1 MGVVN
6 IAVNQP
12 TGRTLICYVTQVS
25 TGFLYRRTTTSFND
39 AILADIALEDRGP
52 YRNTLLESPPNT
64 YRFTID
70 STNWADGDYS
80 FTIREV
86 VGLVEYPD
94 ILVDELSINEGAV
107 SSDSLDLK
115 LSTDPAKT
123 LFAYVKSLSSGR
135 YFNFT
140 TSTLDV
146 IDLATLGAG
155 SRNNY
160 RLPYVESVP
169 GSYTASIPTEIPDGP
184 YSIST
189 VELVNGIEVEA
200 GVPSNLTVR
209 DGKALSAPREDI
221 IPLSHNTGG
230 VDNLRYLAP
239 SGTGVSNA
247 RITVYTTSDI
257 AKGSYANPIG
267 TTVTDNHGRW
277 ALPISVESSGIGAY
291 TVVFEKPGHYG
302 PDSVEV

>member
-12 TGRTLICYVTQVS
+12 TGRTLTCYVKQVS
-25 TGFLYRRTTTSFND
+25 TGFMYRRTTTSFED
-39 AILADIALEDRGP
+39 VILADIALEDRGP
-52 YRNTLLESPPNT
+52 YRNTLVESPPNT

-70 STNWADGDYS
+70 STNWEDGDYS

-86 VGLVEYPD
+86 IGLVEYPD
-94 ILVDELSINEGAV
+94 ILVDELEIYEGKVV
-107 SSDSLDLK
+107 SESLDLK
-115 LSTDPAKT
+115 LSTTPAKT
-123 LFAYVKSLSSGR
+123 LFAYVKSLSSNR

-146 IDLATLGAG
+146 IDLATLGAA

-160 RLPYVESVP
+160 RLPYVEAAP
-169 GSYTASIPTEIPDGP
+169 GSYTASIPQEIPDGP

-189 VELVNGIEVEA
+189 VELINGIEIEA
-200 GVPSNLTVR
+200 GVPSNLNVR
-209 DGKALSAPREDI
+209 DGKALSAPRENI
-221 IPLSHNTGG
+221 IPINHNTGG
-230 VDNLRYLAP
+230 VDNLRYVSP
-239 SGTGVSNA
+239 NGSGVHNA
-247 RITVYTTSDI
+247 SITVYTTSDI
-257 AKGSYANPIG
+257 SRGIYNNPLG

-277 ALPISVESSGIGAY
+277 ALPISVESSGAGAY